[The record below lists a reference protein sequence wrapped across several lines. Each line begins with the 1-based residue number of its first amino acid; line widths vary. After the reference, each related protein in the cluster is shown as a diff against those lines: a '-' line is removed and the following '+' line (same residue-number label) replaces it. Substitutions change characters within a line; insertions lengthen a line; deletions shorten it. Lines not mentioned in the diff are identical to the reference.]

1 MYYDQIVPDAPL
13 SRIIKSIWWI
23 DSEGDAAIETQKIVP
38 DGYPEFII
46 HLGDTFEIN
55 ISGRWETQAKF
66 LLAGQIRKH
75 FHLRN
80 TGVAKMLGIKFQPA
94 TVNRLF
100 GLDMSELMDDVI
112 AVDQTLGALYELA
125 TELSGCSDFSACKSH
140 IEEWF
145 DNRVIQPSELNPVDK
160 AVQELIAT
168 NGNVRLNQL
177 YEELGVS
184 ERTLERQFKKVIG
197 LSPKFYSR
205 IIRFT
210 YIFDQIKQG
219 KEPWLDI
226 TYDSGYYDQAH
237 FIKNFKEFTG
247 ESPSAY
253 GFEEKNMANFFLF
266 KEQ

>member
-1 MYYDQIVPDAPL
+1 MIYDQIVPDTL
-13 SRIIKSIWWI
+13 LGKIIKSVWWI

-46 HLGDTFEIN
+46 HFGDTFEIN

-80 TGVAKMLGIKFQPA
+80 TGVAKMLGVKFQPTA
-94 TVNRLF
+94 VYALF
-100 GLDMSELMDDVI
+100 GLDMSELIDDVI
-112 AVDQTLGALYELA
+112 AVDKMHGRLFELA
-125 TELSGCSDFSACKSH
+125 EELSKCIGFEACKSL
-140 IEEWF
+140 IEQWF
-145 DNRVIQPSELNPVDK
+145 KTRAIQSSDLSPVDR

-184 ERTLERQFKKVIG
+184 ERTLERQFKKTIG

-210 YIFDQIKQG
+210 YIFDQIKLG

-266 KEQ
+266 KE

>member
-1 MYYDQIVPDAPL
+1 MIYDQITLSAPL
-13 SRIIKSIWWI
+13 DKIIKSIWWI
-23 DSEGDAAIETQKIVP
+23 DSEGDATIETQKIVP

-46 HLGDTFEIN
+46 HFGDAFEIN

-94 TVNRLF
+94 AVHRLF

-112 AVDQTLGALYELA
+112 AVDQTHGTLYELA
-125 TELSGCSDFSACKSH
+125 AELSGYSDFEACKIH
-140 IEEWF
+140 IEKWF
-145 DNRVIQPSELNPVDK
+145 NSEVIQSSELGSVYK

-184 ERTLERQFKKVIG
+184 ERTLERQFKKAIG
-197 LSPKFYSR
+197 LGPKFYSR

>member
-1 MYYDQIVPDAPL
+1 MIYDQIVPSTPL
-13 SRIIKSIWWI
+13 EKIIKSVWWI

-46 HLGDTFEIN
+46 HFGDTFEID

-80 TGVAKMLGIKFQPA
+80 TSVAKMLGIKFQPTA
-94 TVNRLF
+94 AYALF
-100 GLDMSELMDDVI
+100 GLDMSELIDDVI
-112 AVDQTLGALYELA
+112 AVDKSYGRLFELA
-125 TELSGCSDFSACKSH
+125 EELSKCIDFEACKSH
-140 IEEWF
+140 IEQWF
-145 DNRVIQPSELNPVDK
+145 ETSSIQPSDLSPVDR

-184 ERTLERQFKKVIG
+184 ERTLERQFKKMVG
-197 LSPKFYSR
+197 LTPKFYSR

-266 KEQ
+266 KE

>member
-1 MYYDQIVPDAPL
+1 MIYDQIVPDAPL
-13 SRIIKSIWWI
+13 DKIIKSIWWI

-46 HLGDTFEIN
+46 HFGDTFEIN
-55 ISGRWETQAKF
+55 ISGRWEAQAKF

-94 TVNRLF
+94 AVHRLF
-100 GLDMSELMDDVI
+100 GLDMSELIDDVI
-112 AVDQTLGALYELA
+112 AVDKSYDRLFELA
-125 TELSGCSDFSACKSH
+125 DELLKCADFEACKSH
-140 IEEWF
+140 IEQWF
-145 DNRVIQPSELNPVDK
+145 ETSSIQPSDLSPVDR

-184 ERTLERQFKKVIG
+184 ERTLERQFKKAIG

-210 YIFDQIKQG
+210 YIFFQIKRG

-266 KEQ
+266 KE